1 MSNSELSMSSD
12 LSEAEA
18 ATLYLLSVPG
28 MRDSIIEGMDED
40 LEDWV
45 QLCLDFNPKAKSS
58 KRKKK

>member
-28 MRDSIIEGMDED
+28 MRDSIIKGMDED
-40 LEDWV
+40 LEDCATELYW
-45 QLCLDFNPKAKSS
+45 
-58 KRKKK
+58 